1 MTCISTSIQKLVN
14 AYFQRQIQD
23 FVVIIV
29 IYYQN
34 GEKQ

>member
-23 FVVIIV
+23 FVVIIIV
-29 IYYQN
+29 IHYQN
-34 GEKQ
+34 GEK